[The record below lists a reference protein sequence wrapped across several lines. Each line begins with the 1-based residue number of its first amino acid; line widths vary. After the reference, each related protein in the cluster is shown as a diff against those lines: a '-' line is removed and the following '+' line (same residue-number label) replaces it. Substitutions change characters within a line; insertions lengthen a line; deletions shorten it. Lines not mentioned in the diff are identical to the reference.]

1 MTPDEL
7 GLDVQIEVPGTPEQ
21 VWEAISTGPG
31 ISSWFLPTE
40 IEGEQ
45 ITFHHL
51 PGATS
56 EARLTDAEAPRR
68 LRFTEDGGAQA
79 TELLVEARSGGT
91 CIVRVVGSG
100 FGGRGAAEGWT
111 AALLNLKLYLEH
123 FPGQAAAQ
131 ILAGNQVPGPQAR
144 AWEDLQRAVGLDDPA
159 VGERVTVGDDGTPLM
174 AGVVEGRRE
183 TMATLRIDEP
193 VPGIGFVGVGGPD
206 EETAYLVLRAYLFGP
221 QAKDVAARD
230 EPRWRALLDERSSVL
245 TAERGA

>member
-1 MTPDEL
+1 MKPDEID
-7 GLDVQIEVPGTPEQ
+7 LDVQIEVPGTPEQ

-40 IEGEQ
+40 IEGER

-56 EARLTDAEAPRR
+56 EAELTEVEAPRR
-68 LRFTEDGGAQA
+68 LRFTEDDGAQA
-79 TELLVEARSGGT
+79 TEFLVEARSGGT

-100 FGGRGAAEGWT
+100 FGGTGAEDGWT

-131 ILAGNQVPGPQAR
+131 ILAGLQAPGPRAR
-144 AWEDLQRAVGLDDPA
+144 AWKDLQAAVGLDDPA
-159 VGERVTVGDDGTPLM
+159 EGERVIVGGDGTPLM
-174 AGVVEGRRE
+174 AGVVEGTLE
-183 TMATLRIDEP
+183 TMVTLRIDEP

-206 EETAYLVLRAYLFGP
+206 EETAFLVLRAYLFGP
-221 QAKDVAARD
+221 GAAEIAARD
-230 EPRWRALLDERSSVL
+230 EPGWRALLASRAGV
-245 TAERGA
+245 R